1 MEHKKTYADQTDQ
14 GKYVYANIISMKDL
28 QILKWQRVAYLLVA
42 ITLISVLGLIFIA
55 TRATFIPYII
65 SVDENTGFATSL
77 GSLKEVKHELTPAE
91 INYFLSRFIEQTRSV
106 PADKYILQE
115 NVKRATRILSPESA
129 KKFKD
134 LYLSEFEQ
142 KIGSGTNRVEVLS
155 VTPVSNVTDTYQARW
170 KESFIGVGI
179 NQVEEKMYTGIFS
192 IERKPINDEKI
203 LKDNPLGI
211 FIVDFSMSEEGI
223 DSKSRARK

>member
-1 MEHKKTYADQTDQ
+1 MEKKKTYTEQSDQ
-14 GKYVYANIISMKDL
+14 GKYIYANIISMKDL
-28 QILKWQRVAYLLVA
+28 QILKWQRVSYLLVA

-65 SVDENTGFATSL
+65 SVDEKTGFATSL
-77 GSLKEVKHELTPAE
+77 GSLKEVKHELTSAE

-106 PADKYILQE
+106 PTDKFILQE
-115 NVKRATRILSPESA
+115 NIKRATRILSPESA

-134 LYLSEFEQ
+134 LYLSEFEK

-155 VTPVSNVTDTYQARW
+155 ITPVANVSNTYQARW
-170 KESFIGVGI
+170 KESFIGIGVS
-179 NQVEEKMYTGIFS
+179 QVEEKTYTGIFS
-192 IERKPINDEKI
+192 IEQKPINDEKI

-211 FIVDFSMSEEGI
+211 FIIDFSMSEEGI
-223 DSKSRARK
+223 DSNGRARR

>member
-1 MEHKKTYADQTDQ
+1 MEQKKTYAEQTDQ

-65 SVDENTGFATSL
+65 SVDEKTGFATSL

-91 INYFLSRFIEQTRSV
+91 VNYFLSRFIEQTRSV
-106 PADKYILQE
+106 PTDKFVLQE
-115 NVKRATRILSPESA
+115 NIKRATRFLSPESA

-134 LYLSEFEQ
+134 LYLAEFEQ
-142 KIGSGTNRVEVLS
+142 KIGSGMNRVEVLS
-155 VTPVSNVTDTYQARW
+155 VTPVANVKNTYQARW
-170 KESFIGVGI
+170 KESFVAVGSS
-179 NQVEEKMYTGIFS
+179 QVEEKTYTGTFS
-192 IERKPINDEKI
+192 IEQNPINDEN
-203 LKDNPLGI
+203 LLRDNPLGI
-211 FIVDFSMSEEGI
+211 FILDFSMSEEGT
-223 DSKSRARK
+223 DSRRGVRR